1 MADMITSILGI
12 VEIRLGVQ
20 MNTLN
25 GVYQGVFIV
34 RKNSGIIV
42 MHVVST

>member
-25 GVYQGVFIV
+25 GVYQGVLIV

-42 MHVVST
+42 MDVLST

>member
-25 GVYQGVFIV
+25 GVYQGVLIV
-34 RKNSGIIV
+34 RKKSGIIV
-42 MHVVST
+42 MDVFST